1 MQLYKRPK
9 VFSPIYCYELI
20 FAKQENLQRGRKSMA
35 KNFMRKLMAVMIDLV
50 IFMLL
55 EVQPTNLISTSFHH
69 SSFPIAFSDPFE
81 SFSFCLESK
90 FEQCKQLLE
99 EEGALRKH
107 SFCIINGFRR
117 CKLVEHPHDPMRQKY
132 IDAEALC
139 LKKYIKRK
147 RLLAHRDCLV
157 KWYHKTFINELRE
170 NPNS

>member
-1 MQLYKRPK
+1 
-9 VFSPIYCYELI
+9 
-20 FAKQENLQRGRKSMA
+20 MA

-55 EVQPTNLISTSFHH
+55 EVQATNLISTSFHH

-81 SFSFCLESK
+81 VDDYKSFSFCLESK

-99 EEGALRKH
+99 EEGRTLWKH